1 MARPSKYDGQAWRK
15 ASKSFQMAL
24 FEAGKQVSNFAI
36 IAMDTAS
43 GQFIRD
49 IGYDPKG
56 ATGSIPYY
64 TGNLL
69 DSIGVRILQ
78 GNTLMRYRTMETEE
92 LLHAT
97 KPQHMNNQK
106 DIWGRIEIMRRIN
119 RPSRRTGK
127 GVVSQLIVGVPYA
140 QEVDWTHDYFPEL
153 RDRFVNTMNET
164 VQILNKQK
172 WLVDV

>member
-15 ASKSFQMAL
+15 ASKSFQKA
-24 FEAGKQVSNFAI
+24 FFDASKQVSTFAI
-36 IAMDTAS
+36 NALDSAA

-49 IGYDPKG
+49 IGYNPKG

-97 KPQHMNNQK
+97 RSQHMDNQK
-106 DIWGRIEIMRRIN
+106 DIWGRIEIMKRIN
-119 RPSRRTGK
+119 RPSRRIGK

-153 RDRFVNTMNET
+153 RDKFVNTMNET
-164 VQILNKQK
+164 AQLLNKQN
-172 WLVDV
+172 WLVYV

>member
-15 ASKSFQMAL
+15 ASKSFQKAL
-24 FEAGKQVSNFAI
+24 FEAGKQVSTFAI
-36 IAMDTAS
+36 TALDS
-43 GQFIRD
+43 ASWHFIWD

-164 VQILNKQK
+164 TQSLSKIK

>member
-1 MARPSKYDGQAWRK
+1 
-15 ASKSFQMAL
+15 MAL
-24 FEAGKQVSNFAI
+24 FEASKQVSDFAI
-36 IAMDTAS
+36 YAMDSAAV
-43 GQFIRD
+43 QFIQN

-78 GNTLMRYRTMETEE
+78 GNKLMKYRTMETEE

-97 KPQHMNNQK
+97 KPQHMNNLK
-106 DIWGRIEIMRRIN
+106 NIWGRIEIMKRIN

-127 GVVSQLIVGVPYA
+127 GLVSQMIVGVPYA

-153 RDRFVNTMNET
+153 RDKFVNTMNET
-164 VQILNKQK
+164 IQVLNKQK